1 MVKVQRAI
9 ASTRP
14 EVGCMIK
21 STPEMMPSAIPTA
34 ASLNVGSASQIS
46 RGRGYTTN
54 QPAKDNQNTIV
65 TTPKIVDV
73 FFNDCFL
80 PNALPL
86 SRAARTIVSS
96 QLVSAAPLVSCSGT
110 LDGI

>member
-46 RGRGYTTN
+46 RGRGYATN

-65 TTPKIVDV
+65 TTPKME
-73 FFNDCFL
+73 
-80 PNALPL
+80 
-86 SRAARTIVSS
+86 SRAPRGHIAKIPGRGGSIRLLGRFVMAF
-96 QLVSAAPLVSCSGT
+96 LEP
-110 LDGI
+110 